1 MPEETFGDACQK
13 TGGKIMTKL
22 DCSVTG
28 CMHNAENCCCKNTI
42 LVEGKTAQD
51 KCDTCCGSFDEKK
64 GGTFRNLF
72 KTPESRLEVECEA
85 TNCVYNTDR
94 RCSAEHRRQCD
105 GFYADGMFEFPET
118 VTLMRFSF

>member
-64 GGTFRNLF
+64 GGTFRNLL
-72 KTPESRLEVECEA
+72 K
-85 TNCVYNTDR
+85 
-94 RCSAEHRRQCD
+94 HRR
-105 GFYADGMFEFPET
+105 A
-118 VTLMRFSF
+118 VSK

>member
-1 MPEETFGDACQK
+1 
-13 TGGKIMTKL
+13 MTKL

-85 TNCVYNTDR
+85 TNCVYNTER
-94 RCSAEHRRQCD
+94 GTHRNHRRQCD

-118 VTLMRFSF
+118 VTLMRFFYIEESLHKYSK

>member
-1 MPEETFGDACQK
+1 
-13 TGGKIMTKL
+13 MTKL

-72 KTPESRLEVECEA
+72 KTPENRLEVECEA

-94 RCSAEHRRQCD
+94 RCSAEHIVRTGFKRRSVPSAAAA
-105 GFYADGMFEFPET
+105 GVILPPFFRYFNVST
-118 VTLMRFSF
+118 VI

>member
-28 CMHNAENCCCKNTI
+28 CMHNAENCCCK
-42 LVEGKTAQD
+42 
-51 KCDTCCGSFDEKK
+51 

-94 RCSAEHRRQCD
+94 RCSAEHI
-105 GFYADGMFEFPET
+105 GITGGNAT
-118 VTLMRFSF
+118 VSMQTECSSFQKR

>member
-1 MPEETFGDACQK
+1 
-13 TGGKIMTKL
+13 MTKL

-94 RCSAEHRRQCD
+94 RCSAEHI
-105 GFYADGMFEFPET
+105 GITGGNAT
-118 VTLMRFSF
+118 VSMQTECSSFQNR

>member
-64 GGTFRNLF
+64 GIPLH
-72 KTPESRLEVECEA
+72 PLDRLVGRAGERI
-85 TNCVYNTDR
+85 R
-94 RCSAEHRRQCD
+94 R
-105 GFYADGMFEFPET
+105 
-118 VTLMRFSF
+118 L

>member
-1 MPEETFGDACQK
+1 
-13 TGGKIMTKL
+13 MTKL

-85 TNCVYNTDR
+85 TNVFIIQTAGAARNTSESPEAMRQFLCR
-94 RCSAEHRRQCD
+94 RNVRVSRNGD
-105 GFYADGMFEFPET
+105 
-118 VTLMRFSF
+118 

>member
-51 KCDTCCGSFDEKK
+51 KCDT
-64 GGTFRNLF
+64 
-72 KTPESRLEVECEA
+72 
-85 TNCVYNTDR
+85 
-94 RCSAEHRRQCD
+94 
-105 GFYADGMFEFPET
+105 
-118 VTLMRFSF
+118 

>member
-1 MPEETFGDACQK
+1 MPEETFGDACQN

-28 CMHNAENCCCKNTI
+28 CMHNAEG
-42 LVEGKTAQD
+42 LSAQD
-51 KCDTCCGSFDEKK
+51 ICDTCCGSFDEKK

-94 RCSAEHRRQCD
+94 RCSAEHI
-105 GFYADGMFEFPET
+105 GITGGNAT
-118 VTLMRFSF
+118 VSMQTECSSFQKR

>member
-1 MPEETFGDACQK
+1 
-13 TGGKIMTKL
+13 MTKL

-94 RCSAEHRRQCD
+94 RCSAEHI
-105 GFYADGMFEFPET
+105 GIAGGNAT
-118 VTLMRFSF
+118 VSMQTECSSFQKR

>member
-64 GGTFRNLF
+64 GRTFRNLF

-94 RCSAEHRRQCD
+94 RCSAEHI
-105 GFYADGMFEFPET
+105 GITGGNAT
-118 VTLMRFSF
+118 VSMQTECSSFQKR

>member
-1 MPEETFGDACQK
+1 
-13 TGGKIMTKL
+13 MTKL

-64 GGTFRNLF
+64 GGTFRTVFIIQTAGAARN
-72 KTPESRLEVECEA
+72 TSESPEAMRRFLCRRNVRVSRNGNSDAVFFL
-85 TNCVYNTDR
+85 NR
-94 RCSAEHRRQCD
+94 RKPA
-105 GFYADGMFEFPET
+105 
-118 VTLMRFSF
+118 

>member
-1 MPEETFGDACQK
+1 MDAFVLVCTNKSKKEADTTPESKNQY
-13 TGGKIMTKL
+13 
-22 DCSVTG
+22 
-28 CMHNAENCCCKNTI
+28 NAENCCCKNTI

-94 RCSAEHRRQCD
+94 RCSAEHI
-105 GFYADGMFEFPET
+105 GITGGNAT
-118 VTLMRFSF
+118 VSMQTECSSFQKR